1 MIQAISQVIPESED
15 VPCAPVSDPPLQCR
29 KRRFTPARIETTS
42 RTDDSEPAQG
52 LDRRPDRIAPQVPQV
67 REDDAWN
74 EDQT

>member
-1 MIQAISQVIPESED
+1 M
-15 VPCAPVSDPPLQCR
+15 CPVLQFR
-29 KRRFTPARIETTS
+29 IRLSNAENAVFTPAQIETKS

-52 LDRRPDRIAPQVPQV
+52 PDQRPDRIAPQVPQV